1 MSDDIGLLMNPDFE
15 PKPKDNVVVSRP
27 VQQISLAGNYCFVLC
42 DNVLQIYLNCNFSV
56 IQMIKNSPLCKSYP
70 LIWQRV

>member
-15 PKPKDNVVVSRP
+15 PKPKDNVVVNRP

-42 DNVLQIYLNCNFSV
+42 DNVLQIYLNCKFCF
-56 IQMIKNSPLCKSYP
+56 I
-70 LIWQRV
+70 